1 MTASNQKKSSSF
13 YSKAKTMNKSIFPLI
28 LSLFIMSTTD
38 IFSQKAAVNQV
49 EWRTAAKVQNAD
61 GSTSLGFAGAINGIS
76 NDVLIVS
83 GGANFQDKMPWEGG
97 KKHYSKEIHIL
108 QKCNG
113 KYSWNKNVFST
124 LTEPIAYCGNIS
136 TDLGVVY
143 VGGENENGLSNKA
156 FILKWN
162 AAKNVVETTSLPN
175 IPLAITNI
183 GLTHIGNVVYA
194 VGGDEAK
201 KSSDL
206 FFSLDLNSENP
217 QWITLPKLPMALANA
232 VVLVQE
238 GKKGKAIYVVGGR
251 TKKPS
256 GISDLHNTT
265 FAFNL
270 KEQTWETC
278 ANISDGV
285 NTTNFS
291 AGAGLAIGSHSVLLV
306 GGDNGLTFHKV
317 ETYLAQI
324 AQTDSPEE
332 KARLATEKNKL
343 NTNHDG
349 FYKGMLL
356 YNTLTNT
363 WSKIGD
369 LPFLA
374 HVTTVAI
381 LWNGEIVLSNGEI
394 KPGIRTPDVM
404 IGKIK

>member
-1 MTASNQKKSSSF
+1 
-13 YSKAKTMNKSIFPLI
+13 MNKYIFSLI
-28 LSLFIMSTTD
+28 LSLLIMPTTD
-38 IFSQKAAVNQV
+38 ALSQKKAVNHI
-49 EWRTAAKVQNAD
+49 EWKKAAQLQNAN
-61 GSTSLGFAGAINGIS
+61 SSISLGFAGPINGIT

-83 GGANFQDKMPWEGG
+83 GGANFQNKMPWEGG
-97 KKHYSKEIHIL
+97 KKYYSKEIHVL
-108 QKCNG
+108 QKCNNT
-113 KYSWNKNVFST
+113 YSWNKEVQST
-124 LTEPIAYCGNIS
+124 LPEPIAYCGNTS
-136 TDLGVVY
+136 TDLGVIY

-162 AAKNVVETTSLPN
+162 ASKNEVETKPLPN
-175 IPLAITNI
+175 FPVAITNI

-194 VGGDEAK
+194 IGGDEAT

-206 FFSLDLNSENP
+206 FLSLDLNSNNP
-217 QWITLPKLPMALANA
+217 EWKTLPKLPMALANSVA
-232 VVLVQE
+232 VVQKDKN
-238 GKKGKAIYVVGGR
+238 GTYIYVIGGR
-251 TKKPS
+251 TKTPS

-265 FAFNL
+265 FAFNV
-270 KEQTWETC
+270 KKQIWESR
-278 ANISDGV
+278 ANLSDGK

-291 AGAGLAIGSHSVLLV
+291 AGAGVAVGNHSIVIV
-306 GGDNGLTFHKV
+306 GGDTGETFHKI
-317 ETYLAQI
+317 ETYLSQI

-332 KARLATEKNKL
+332 KARLAAEKNKL

-374 HVTTVAI
+374 HVTTTAT

-404 IGKIK
+404 LGTIK